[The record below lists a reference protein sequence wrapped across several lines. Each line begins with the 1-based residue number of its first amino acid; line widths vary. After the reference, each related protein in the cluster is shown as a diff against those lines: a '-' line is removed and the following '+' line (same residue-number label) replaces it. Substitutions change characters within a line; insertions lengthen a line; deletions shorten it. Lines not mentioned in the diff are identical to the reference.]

1 MQIVDIVGNVS
12 GKNILLLQGPMG
24 KFFNLLDH
32 KFMSLGATTFRIGLN
47 AGDEFFAD
55 ARHFTPFK
63 GRIEEWKSFIAAFY
77 ENHSIDIVFVFGDCR
92 FYQNKAIKTAKKHGI
107 EVFVFEEGYVRP
119 DFITLE
125 KNGVNDNS
133 SLPREREFYDA
144 LEYHDKMECNS
155 KNIHHIGN
163 TYKEMAWQA
172 TLYYLVG
179 NIFFFNYPHYHHH
192 RTFSALLEAFYG
204 VRNFVR
210 KQRYRFQEFNAQKL
224 YQTQLHKQYY
234 FVALQTYEDF
244 QILHH
249 SDYKNIEEFIVEILV
264 SFAHNAS
271 KNKYLVIKHHPMD
284 RGKKDYARFIS
295 DHARQLGCAQRVN
308 VVYDVHLPTLLKNAV
323 ATVTIN
329 STVGVS
335 SLYHMTPTLCRGRSF
350 YDIEGLTSKGVK
362 LDDFWENYKAVDGE
376 LFNKF
381 RCYLIQKTQVNG
393 SFYKLDL

>member
-63 GRIEEWKSFIAAFY
+63 GRIEEWKSFIAAF
-77 ENHSIDIVFVFGDCR
+77 NKKHSIDMVFVFGDCR
-92 FYQNKAIKTAKKHGI
+92 FYQNKAIKIAKKQGL

-155 KNIHHIGN
+155 KNILHIGN

-179 NIFFFNYPHYHHH
+179 NIFFFKYPHYHHH

-249 SDYKNIEEFIVEILV
+249 SDYKNIEEFIVEVLS
-264 SFAHNAS
+264 SFAHNAA

-295 DHARQLGCAQRVN
+295 AYAGKLGCAERVN
-308 VVYDVHLPTLLKNAV
+308 VVYDVHLPTLLKNAI

-335 SLYHMTPTLCRGRSF
+335 SLYHTTPTLCRGRSF

>member
-1 MQIVDIVGNVS
+1 MQIVDIVGDVS

-55 ARHFTPFK
+55 ARHFIPFK
-63 GRIEEWKSFIAAFY
+63 GRIEEWKSFIAAF
-77 ENHSIDIVFVFGDCR
+77 NKKHSIDMVFVFGDCR
-92 FYQNKAIKTAKKHGI
+92 FYQNKAIKTAKKQGL

-155 KNIHHIGN
+155 KNILHIGN
-163 TYKEMAWQA
+163 TYKEVVWQA

-179 NIFFFNYPHYHHH
+179 NIFFFKYPHYHHH

-249 SDYKNIEEFIVEILV
+249 SDYKNIEEFIVEVLS
-264 SFAHNAS
+264 SFAHNAP
-271 KNKYLVIKHHPMD
+271 KDKYLMIKHHPMD

-295 DHARQLGCAQRVN
+295 AYAGKLGCAERVN
-308 VVYDVHLPTLLKNAV
+308 VVYDVHLPTLLKNAI

-335 SLYHMTPTLCRGRSF
+335 SLYHTTPTLCRGRSF
-350 YDIEGLTSKGVK
+350 YDIKGLTSKGVK

>member
-1 MQIVDIVGNVS
+1 LQIVDIVGDVS

-32 KFMSLGATTFRIGLN
+32 KFMNLGATTFRIGLN

-63 GRIEEWKSFIAAFY
+63 GRIEEWNSFISMFY
-77 ENHSIDIVFVFGDCR
+77 EQHSIDMVFVFGDCR
-92 FYQNKAIKTAKKHGI
+92 FYQSEAIKVAKKQGV

-133 SLPREREFYDA
+133 FLPREREFYDA

-155 KNIHHIGN
+155 KNILSIGN

-172 TLYYLVG
+172 TLYYLIG
-179 NIFFFNYPHYHHH
+179 NIFFFKYPHYHHH

-210 KQRYRFQEFNAQKL
+210 KQRYKLQEFNAQKL

-249 SDYKNIEEFIVEILV
+249 SGYKNIEEFIVEVLT
-264 SFAHNAS
+264 SFAYNAP
-271 KNKYLVIKHHPMD
+271 KDKYLVIKHHPMD

-295 DHARQLGCAQRVN
+295 DHARQLGCAERVN
-308 VVYDVHLPTLLKNAV
+308 IVYDMHLPTLLKNAI

-329 STVGVS
+329 STVGIS
-335 SLYHMTPTLCRGRSF
+335 SLYHTTPTLCRGRSF

-362 LDDFWENYKAVDGE
+362 LDDFWENYKLVDGE